1 MRGTWGYS
9 KFVMSTVLGLIGLI
23 FFVVAVISL
32 AAGVTWLVVRLF
44 PQHDKKPQPESS

>member
-32 AAGVTWLVVRLF
+32 AAGVTWLVVKLF
-44 PQHDKKPQPESS
+44 PQQQKKPQPESS

>member
-1 MRGTWGYS
+1 
-9 KFVMSTVLGLIGLI
+9 MSSVLGLIGLI

-32 AAGVTWLVVRLF
+32 AAGVTWLVVKLF

>member
-1 MRGTWGYS
+1 
-9 KFVMSTVLGLIGLI
+9 MSTVLGLIGLI